1 MCHDLDWK
9 MTKTVLLISFVLTLL
24 SRSAAAVPVEFVFP
38 RDLSWKTVFDNGLR
52 PKHVPGLERKKV
64 ECVDQEINFRY
75 KDESSF
81 SLDRGRLMMELQSDD
96 SIRVIEHVSRV
107 PVTREE
113 GTKRMGR
120 FHELFGSKLLR
131 KGTVPPLMDKEH
143 GSVRAL
149 SDYYAAAEDEG
160 YTIHFGF
167 TSSFQKEKP
176 LIPVFMIALRHDM
189 KAVPPPIRRTAVEP
203 PEGYEWYSLDPGVS
217 TPSPGS
223 PIDED
228 PEPEAES
235 RSAVFPPPFADED
248 QPVDVEM
255 SAERSDEPRS
265 DRSLWLWIGG
275 MAAVLLGFIAAV
287 LWKKR
292 RK

>member
-24 SRSAAAVPVEFVFP
+24 SRSAAAVPVEFVYP
-38 RDLSWKTVFDNGLR
+38 RDLSWKAVFDNGLR
-52 PKHVPGLERKKV
+52 PKHIPGLERKKV

-75 KDESSF
+75 KDESLF

-96 SIRVIEHVSRV
+96 SIRVIEHMSRV

-113 GTKRMGR
+113 GTKRMVR
-120 FHELFGSKLLR
+120 FHELFGNKLLR

-167 TSSFQKEKP
+167 TSSFQKDKP

-217 TPSPGS
+217 PPSPGS

-228 PEPEAES
+228 PEPEAQS
-235 RSAVFPPPFADED
+235 RSAVVSPPFDEGD
-248 QPVDVEM
+248 QAGEVEM
-255 SAERSDEPRS
+255 SAERSDELPP
-265 DRSLWLWIGG
+265 DRRLLFWVGL
-275 MAAVLLGFIAAV
+275 AAVGILVLCAV
-287 LWKKR
+287 VLRIKR
-292 RK
+292 R